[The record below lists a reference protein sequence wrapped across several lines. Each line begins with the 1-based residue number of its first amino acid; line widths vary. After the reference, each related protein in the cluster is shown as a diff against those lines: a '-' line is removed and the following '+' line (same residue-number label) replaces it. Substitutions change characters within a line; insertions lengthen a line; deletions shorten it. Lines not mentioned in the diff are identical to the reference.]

1 MEAVTKVCGECGE
14 ENNIIQKEPKQYNP
28 KAILF
33 ICRSCRVRNLRD
45 GTVLP
50 LEKLKALPEIQAQEK
65 PKVKPRENLVKSGSG
80 DSAKSLEKP
89 EENSKP
95 GAILS
100 IFGALIIGVIAVIL
114 HKKLQKPQGT
124 DSGKPGST
132 QINPFGPIK

>member
-50 LEKLKALPEIQAQEK
+50 FVKLKASSEVQTQEK
-65 PKVKPRENLVKSGSG
+65 PREKPEKSGSS
-80 DSAKSLEKP
+80 DSTESLEKP
-89 EENSKP
+89 KENSKP
-95 GAILS
+95 GTMFPIL
-100 IFGALIIGVIAVIL
+100 GL
-114 HKKLQKPQGT
+114 
-124 DSGKPGST
+124 
-132 QINPFGPIK
+132 